1 MCTKNKEE
9 EKNRKRSKI
18 LNKILAE
25 VSAHFKDTE
34 NFIKKDCRRFVRPK
48 ISLEQ
53 VNFFCFFHAF
63 PDQSL

>member
-9 EKNRKRSKI
+9 EKNKKRSKT

-34 NFIKKDCRRFVRPK
+34 NFIKKHCRRFVHQK
-48 ISLEQ
+48 KY
-53 VNFFCFFHAF
+53 N
-63 PDQSL
+63 